1 MSYTRS
7 EARALDAIR
16 AHIREKGRCELSYI
30 EVAQLAGVG
39 KSTAM
44 SAVLKA
50 EGAGDLVVRRRLG
63 DPHVLRLPQPGK
75 IPGC

>member
-1 MSYTRS
+1 MTYTRS
-7 EARALDAIR
+7 ETRALDAIR
-16 AHIREKGRCELSYI
+16 AHIRENGRCELSYV

-50 EGAGDLVVRRRLG
+50 EGAGDLIVRRRLG
-63 DPHVLRLPQPGK
+63 DPHVLRLPQLGK
-75 IPGC
+75 MPGC

>member
-1 MSYTRS
+1 MTYTRS
-7 EARALDAIR
+7 ETRALDTIR
-16 AHIREKGRCELSYI
+16 AYICENGRCELSYI
-30 EVAQLAGVG
+30 EMAQMAGVG

-63 DPHVLRLPQPGK
+63 DPHVLRLPQLGK
-75 IPGC
+75 IPG

>member
-1 MSYTRS
+1 MTEYTKG
-7 EARALDAIR
+7 ETRALDVIR
-16 AHIREKGRCELSYI
+16 AHIRENRRCELSYI

-50 EGAGDLVVRRRLG
+50 EGAGDLIVRRRLG
-63 DPHVLRLPQPGK
+63 DPHVLRLPQLGK
-75 IPGC
+75 IPG

>member
-1 MSYTRS
+1 MTYTKA
-7 EARALDAIR
+7 ETRALDAIR
-16 AHIREKGRCELSYI
+16 AHIRENRRCELSYI

-63 DPHVLRLPQPGK
+63 DPHVLRLPQVANVAT
-75 IPGC
+75 

>member
-1 MSYTRS
+1 MTYSRS

-16 AHIREKGRCELSYI
+16 AHIRENGRCELSYI
-30 EVAQLAGVG
+30 EMAQMAGVG

-50 EGAGDLVVRRRLG
+50 EGVGDLIVRRRLG
-63 DPHVLRLPQPGK
+63 DPHVLRLPQVAK
-75 IPGC
+75 LAI